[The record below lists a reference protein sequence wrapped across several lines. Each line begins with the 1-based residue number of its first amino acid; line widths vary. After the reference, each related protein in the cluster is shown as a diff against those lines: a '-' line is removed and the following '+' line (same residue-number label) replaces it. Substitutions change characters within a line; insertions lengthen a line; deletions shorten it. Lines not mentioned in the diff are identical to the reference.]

1 MDVVNKGF
9 ESDPNNKLWN
19 IICSEAELLIS
30 PTTFTTFWAN
40 ANLVDFTDNTITIEV
55 NNIFAKSQFEQK
67 FSLIIEN
74 ILRDHSYKN
83 IQLKFV
89 TKSNKNR
96 VSQPQISNEEI
107 VVIEQ
112 PRKQSAARSTAF
124 RSNLN
129 SRYTFANFVVGTSN
143 DLAYAASRA
152 ASEHPGERYNPIFIY
167 GGVGLGKT
175 HLIQAIG
182 NEIVKN
188 FPEKRVLYATTEEF
202 VNDFV
207 SHIRNKTP
215 EEFVTKYREIDVLIV
230 DDIQFIAGK
239 EKNQTEFFNTFNAL
253 HQANKQIVIASDRPP
268 ASIPTLTDR
277 LKSRLLMGMAID
289 VALPDYETRLAIIEA
304 KASLSS
310 VKLPR
315 ETAEFLAKNIR
326 SNVRELEGAMNQ
338 VLALAELQGIEP
350 TVEFAAG
357 VISNSKAMRP
367 KHLTARMVIEKTA
380 KYFDLKSTDICSAA
394 RDAYIALPRQ
404 IAMYLLRTELHMSFP
419 KISQELGRKDHTTAM
434 HSIDKIEREIKLDIT
449 IREKVDHVREILYE

>member
-1 MDVVNKGF
+1 MDEAKTAGERPKN
-9 ESDPNNKLWN
+9 DQLWN

-30 PTTFTTFWAN
+30 PTTFSTFWAH
-40 ANLVDFTDNTITIEV
+40 ARLVDFAENVMTIEV

-67 FSLIIEN
+67 FSFIIKN
-74 ILRDHSYKN
+74 ILKN
-83 IQLKFV
+83 HDFANVQLKFV
-89 TKSNKNR
+89 TKSRHSRLAESK
-96 VSQPQISNEEI
+96 ITEEV
-107 VVIEQ
+107 VVIDE
-112 PRKQSAARSTAF
+112 PRKAAHHPAAF
-124 RSNLN
+124 RTNLN
-129 SRYTFANFVVGTSN
+129 QKYTFQNFVVGTSN
-143 DLAYAASRA
+143 DLAYAAARA
-152 ASEHPGERYNPIFIY
+152 AAEHPGERYNPIFIY

-182 NEIVKN
+182 NEIAKN

-207 SHIRNKTP
+207 NHIRSKTP
-215 EEFVTKYREIDVLIV
+215 EEFVAKYREVDVLIV

-253 HQANKQIVIASDRPP
+253 HQANKQIIIASDRPP

-289 VALPDYETRLAIIEA
+289 VALPDYETRVAIIEA
-304 KASLSS
+304 KAASSS

-338 VLALAELQGIEP
+338 VLALAELQNIEP
-350 TVEFAAG
+350 TTEFAAG

-367 KHLTARMVIEKTA
+367 KHLTPRMVIEKTA
-380 KYFDLKSTDICSAA
+380 KYFDLKPADICSAA
-394 RDAYIALPRQ
+394 RDADIALPRQ

-419 KISQELGRKDHTTAM
+419 KISRELGRKDHTTAM
-434 HSIDKIEREIKLDIT
+434 HSIDKIERNVKLDIT
-449 IREKVDHVREILYE
+449 VREKVDRMREVLYE